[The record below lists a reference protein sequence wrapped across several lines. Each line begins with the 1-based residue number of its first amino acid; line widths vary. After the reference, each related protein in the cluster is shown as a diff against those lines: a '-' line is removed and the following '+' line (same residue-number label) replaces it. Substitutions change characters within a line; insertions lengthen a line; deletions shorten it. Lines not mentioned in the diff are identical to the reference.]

1 MKYCFIVN
9 PLAGKGKM
17 VEGVLSDISAACEG
31 AGVDHSVL
39 VSRNIDETRDFI
51 RENAA
56 AVDGEVSFI
65 ACGGDG
71 TLCQTIL
78 LVMELSAEQRENI
91 SVGVVPM
98 GTGNDFVSNFTDKE
112 RFFNID
118 AQINGSAYEID
129 LVKCNDLYSVNM
141 VNVGFDSHVVCKKER
156 LSKKK
161 WLPRKLAYIAGLV
174 ITLIRKPGLKV
185 DFSRDGDKPEKR
197 DLLLTTLANGA
208 FCGGGFNSNPKAS
221 LTDGNIDCI
230 AVKNVSRLK
239 FLSLVGKYKS
249 GTHLSGKFDSII
261 SHFKCRKADL
271 VFSEETPVSVDGEL
285 VYTKELHL
293 SVDEK
298 AIKIRLPEGV
308 LPKVRE
314 IKERL
319 DEGVEKIEE
328 KIATAVGARKVK
340 A

>member
-31 AGVDHSVL
+31 AGVEHSVL
-39 VSRNIDETRDFI
+39 VSRNIEETRDFI
-51 RENAA
+51 SENAA

-78 LVMELSAEQRENI
+78 LVMELSAEQREKV

-118 AQINGSAYEID
+118 AQLNGSAYEID

-156 LSKKK
+156 LGKKK
-161 WLPRKLAYIAGLV
+161 WLPRKLAYIAGLI
-174 ITLIRKPGLKV
+174 ITLVRKPGLKV
-185 DFSRDGDKPEKR
+185 DFSRDGKEPEKR

-208 FCGGGFNSNPKAS
+208 FCGGGFHSNPKAS

-230 AVKNVSRLK
+230 TVKNVSRLK

-249 GTHLSGKFDSII
+249 GTHLSGKYDSII
-261 SHFKCRKADL
+261 NHFKCRKADL

-308 LPKVRE
+308 LPKVRA

>member
-1 MKYCFIVN
+1 
-9 PLAGKGKM
+9 M

-39 VSRNIDETRDFI
+39 VSRNIEETRDFI

-78 LVMELSAEQRENI
+78 LVMELSAEQREKV

-112 RFFNID
+112 RFFNIE
-118 AQINGSAYEID
+118 AQIKGSAYEID

-141 VNVGFDSHVVCKKER
+141 VNVGFDSHVVCKKEI
-156 LSKKK
+156 LGKKK
-161 WLPRKLAYIAGLV
+161 WMPRKLAYIAGLV
-174 ITLIRKPGLKV
+174 ITLVRKPGLKV
-185 DFSRDGDKPEKR
+185 DFSRDGEKPEKR

-230 AVKNVSRLK
+230 TINNVSRPK
-239 FLSLVGKYKS
+239 FISLVGKYKS
-249 GTHLSGKFDSII
+249 GKHLSGKFDDII
-261 SHFKCRKADL
+261 GHFKCRKADL

-308 LPKVRE
+308 LPKVRA
-314 IKERL
+314 IKEKL

>member
-39 VSRNIDETRDFI
+39 VSRNIEETRDFI

-78 LVMELSAEQRENI
+78 LVMELSAEQREKV

-112 RFFNID
+112 RFFNIE
-118 AQINGSAYEID
+118 AQIKGSAYEID

-156 LSKKK
+156 LGKKK
-161 WLPRKLAYIAGLV
+161 WMPRKLSYIAGLV
-174 ITLIRKPGLKV
+174 ITLVRKPGLKV
-185 DFSRDGDKPEKR
+185 DFSRDGEKPEKR

-208 FCGGGFNSNPKAS
+208 FCGGGFNSN
-221 LTDGNIDCI
+221 
-230 AVKNVSRLK
+230 
-239 FLSLVGKYKS
+239 
-249 GTHLSGKFDSII
+249 
-261 SHFKCRKADL
+261 
-271 VFSEETPVSVDGEL
+271 
-285 VYTKELHL
+285 
-293 SVDEK
+293 
-298 AIKIRLPEGV
+298 
-308 LPKVRE
+308 
-314 IKERL
+314 
-319 DEGVEKIEE
+319 
-328 KIATAVGARKVK
+328 
-340 A
+340 

>member
-1 MKYCFIVN
+1 
-9 PLAGKGKM
+9 M

-39 VSRNIDETRDFI
+39 VSRNIEETRDFI

-78 LVMELSAEQRENI
+78 LVMELSAEQREKV

-112 RFFNID
+112 RFFNIE
-118 AQINGSAYEID
+118 AQIKGSAYEID

-141 VNVGFDSHVVCKKER
+141 VNVGFDSHVVCKKEI
-156 LSKKK
+156 LGKKK
-161 WLPRKLAYIAGLV
+161 WMPRKLAYIAGLV
-174 ITLIRKPGLKV
+174 ITLVRKPGLKV
-185 DFSRDGDKPEKR
+185 DFSRDGEKPEKR

-230 AVKNVSRLK
+230 TINNVSRPK
-239 FLSLVGKYKS
+239 FISLVGKYKS
-249 GTHLSGKFDSII
+249 GKHLSGKFEDII

-314 IKERL
+314 IKEKL

-328 KIATAVGARKVK
+328 KIATAVGARKAK

>member
-39 VSRNIDETRDFI
+39 VSRNIEETRDFI
-51 RENAA
+51 SENAA

-78 LVMELSAEQRENI
+78 LVMELSAEQREKV

-112 RFFNID
+112 RFFNIE
-118 AQINGSAYEID
+118 AQIKGSAYEID

-239 FLSLVGKYKS
+239 FLSLVGKYKN

-314 IKERL
+314 IKEKL

>member
-39 VSRNIDETRDFI
+39 VSRNIEETRDFI
-51 RENAA
+51 RENV
-56 AVDGEVSFI
+56 AVADGEVSFI

-78 LVMELSAEQRENI
+78 LVMELSAEQREKV

-112 RFFNID
+112 RFFNIE
-118 AQINGSAYEID
+118 AQIKGSAYEID

-141 VNVGFDSHVVCKKER
+141 VNVGFDSHVVCKKEI
-156 LSKKK
+156 LGKKK
-161 WLPRKLAYIAGLV
+161 WMPRKLAYIAGLV
-174 ITLIRKPGLKV
+174 ITLVRKPGLKV
-185 DFSRDGDKPEKR
+185 DFSRDGEKPEKR

-230 AVKNVSRLK
+230 TINNVSRLK

-261 SHFKCRKADL
+261 SHFKCRKANL

>member
-39 VSRNIDETRDFI
+39 VSRNIEETRDFI
-51 RENAA
+51 SENAA

-78 LVMELSAEQRENI
+78 LVMELSAEQREKV

-112 RFFNID
+112 RFFNIE
-118 AQINGSAYEID
+118 AQIKGSAYEID

-185 DFSRDGDKPEKR
+185 DFSRDGEKPEKR

-230 AVKNVSRLK
+230 TVKNVSRLK

-308 LPKVRE
+308 LPKVRA
-314 IKERL
+314 IKEKL

>member
-39 VSRNIDETRDFI
+39 VSRNIEETRDFI
-51 RENAA
+51 SENAA

-78 LVMELSAEQRENI
+78 LVMELSAEQREKV

-112 RFFNID
+112 RFFNIE
-118 AQINGSAYEID
+118 AQIKGSAYEID

-185 DFSRDGDKPEKR
+185 DFSRDGEKPEKR

-230 AVKNVSRLK
+230 TVKNVSRLK

-249 GTHLSGKFDSII
+249 GTHLSGKYDSII

-308 LPKVRE
+308 LPKVRA
-314 IKERL
+314 IKEKL

>member
-1 MKYCFIVN
+1 
-9 PLAGKGKM
+9 M

-39 VSRNIDETRDFI
+39 VSRNIEETRDFI
-51 RENAA
+51 RENV
-56 AVDGEVSFI
+56 AVADGEVSFI

-78 LVMELSAEQRENI
+78 LVMELSAEQREKV

-112 RFFNID
+112 RFFNIE
-118 AQINGSAYEID
+118 AQIKGSAYEID

-141 VNVGFDSHVVCKKER
+141 VNVGFDSHVVCKKEI
-156 LSKKK
+156 LGKKK
-161 WLPRKLAYIAGLV
+161 WMPRKLSYIAGLV
-174 ITLIRKPGLKV
+174 ITLVRKPGLKV
-185 DFSRDGDKPEKR
+185 DFSRDGEKPEKR

-230 AVKNVSRLK
+230 TINNVSRLK

-328 KIATAVGARKVK
+328 KIATAVGARKAK

>member
-39 VSRNIDETRDFI
+39 VSRNIEETRDFI
-51 RENAA
+51 SENAA

-78 LVMELSAEQRENI
+78 LVMELSAEQREKV

-112 RFFNID
+112 RFFNIE
-118 AQINGSAYEID
+118 AQIKGSAYEID

-185 DFSRDGDKPEKR
+185 DFSRDGDKSEKR

-230 AVKNVSRLK
+230 TVKNVSRLK

-249 GTHLSGKFDSII
+249 GTHLSGKYDSII
-261 SHFKCRKADL
+261 DHFKCRKAHL

-308 LPKVRE
+308 LPKVRA
-314 IKERL
+314 IKEKL

>member
-1 MKYCFIVN
+1 
-9 PLAGKGKM
+9 M

-39 VSRNIDETRDFI
+39 VSRNIEETRDFI
-51 RENAA
+51 RENVAA
-56 AVDGEVSFI
+56 ADGEVSFI

-78 LVMELSAEQRENI
+78 LVMELSAEQREKV

-112 RFFNID
+112 RFFNIE
-118 AQINGSAYEID
+118 AQIKGSAYEID

-141 VNVGFDSHVVCKKER
+141 VNVGFDSHVVCKKEI
-156 LSKKK
+156 LGKKK
-161 WLPRKLAYIAGLV
+161 WMPRKLAYIAGLV
-174 ITLIRKPGLKV
+174 ITLVRKPGLKV
-185 DFSRDGDKPEKR
+185 DFSRDGEKPEKR

-230 AVKNVSRLK
+230 TINNVSRLK

-261 SHFKCRKADL
+261 SHFKCRKANL

>member
-39 VSRNIDETRDFI
+39 VSRNIEETRDFI

-56 AVDGEVSFI
+56 AVDGELSFI

-78 LVMELSAEQRENI
+78 LVMELPAEQRENI

-112 RFFNID
+112 RFFNIE

-156 LSKKK
+156 LGKKK

-174 ITLIRKPGLKV
+174 ITLVRKPGLKV

-230 AVKNVSRLK
+230 TVNNVSRLK
-239 FLSLVGKYKS
+239 FLSLVGKYKN
-249 GTHLSGKFDSII
+249 GTHLSGKYDSII
-261 SHFKCRKADL
+261 DHFKCRKADL

-308 LPKVRE
+308 LPKVRA
-314 IKERL
+314 IKEKL

-328 KIATAVGARKVK
+328 KIATAVGAKK
-340 A
+340 AKA